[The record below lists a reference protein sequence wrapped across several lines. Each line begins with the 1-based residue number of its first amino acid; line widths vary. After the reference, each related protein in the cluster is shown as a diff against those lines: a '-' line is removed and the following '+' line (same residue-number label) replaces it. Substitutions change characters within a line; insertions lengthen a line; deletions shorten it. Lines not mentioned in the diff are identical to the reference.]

1 MRYNYFKVIYTIGEE
16 IPLLIGPRIKAL
28 REQEG
33 LSQGDI
39 ERRSGIMRAYLSRV
53 EHGRTVPSVSTLERL
68 ARAMEV
74 PLHRF
79 FEKGDAPAGATRW
92 PAKLMAVQGL
102 ACDGDSYYE
111 RICRLLA
118 FMRKRD
124 RALLMFL
131 ARCLAQRKK
140 PRGPRPPSPQ
150 IVRYVRMVPPPGR

>member
-1 MRYNYFKVIYTIGEE
+1 M
-16 IPLLIGPRIKAL
+16 LIGLRIRAL
-28 REQEG
+28 REQAG

-53 EHGRTVPSVSTLERL
+53 EHGRTVPSVNTLERL

-79 FEKGDAPAGATRW
+79 FKNGDTPAVAIRW
-92 PAKLMAVQGL
+92 PAKLETVQDL
-102 ACDGDSYYE
+102 ASSGDSYYE
-111 RICRLLA
+111 GIRRLLP

-131 ARCLAQRKK
+131 ALCLAQRKK
-140 PRGPRPPSPQ
+140 PCGPRPPGP
-150 IVRYVRMVPPPGR
+150 